1 MGVNI
6 VNWTRG
12 LGQLRQTDSEVEASF
27 KKTNVFPR
35 PRIRLLFQRVVSPL
49 GPRIGRF
56 CLYWI
61 CSNPPAGV
69 SLQAPF
75 CQSTVCTESTLHCL
89 VSLVSFSSHTKRLGF
104 LADVDHVLL
113 EV

>member
-35 PRIRLLFQRVVSPL
+35 PRIRLLFQRVVSRKSTGSPNREIL
-49 GPRIGRF
+49 FVLDLLEPARWGVPASPVLSVY
-56 CLYWI
+56 CLYGI
-61 CSNPPAGV
+61 DAALP
-69 SLQAPF
+69 
-75 CQSTVCTESTLHCL
+75 
-89 VSLVSFSSHTKRLGF
+89 R
-104 LADVDHVLL
+104 
-113 EV
+113 